1 VLCPFV
7 EFAPRGPLEQRA
19 WNAAVAEGVW
29 RYHHAT
35 EKRGEQHV
43 IVRRPEGLVMA
54 EALAR
59 CQPADADDA
68 AVLVELLGA
77 IETGAITGAHR
88 GRETAEERRDEEG
101 AGDG

>member
-1 VLCPFV
+1 M

-19 WNAAVAEGVW
+19 WNAVAAEGAW

-35 EKRGEQHV
+35 EKHGEQHV
-43 IVRRPEGLVMA
+43 LVRRPEGLVMA
-54 EALAR
+54 DALAR
-59 CQPADADDA
+59 CQPADADEE

-88 GRETAEERRDEEG
+88 GRETHAERREEEG
-101 AGDG
+101 TGDG